1 MQPGPDTFEQYFLA
15 SRLFFGIRNAVGW
28 GLATERLL
36 SEAGKADRVDGWA
49 ARQAAYWTAQ
59 AEQVGLGSKPRLL
72 RLKEALSVGDLEGA
86 LAPVLERIETLETQL
101 AKIPA
106 GDKRAISFLEG
117 SFAVHSGAVSALL
130 FFDPA
135 RWSPEFTSSII
146 GSLSDH
152 DPTPRHR
159 TAAAAIWW
167 HVAHTL
173 SPASNLADRD
183 DWRSAV
189 RDDLLTAY
197 MEWQWRSE
205 RTSPEELDVALLLW
219 ACSFARS
226 LATELAPEIEQLLPL
241 AKSRQRH
248 YGSWISLLWDK
259 ERRQPVPIPSALTT
273 ALFLLVFHT
282 LGDDRYSDAI
292 DKGRRWL
299 LANVRPDGGWF
310 KHSWHAEF
318 NFDSAADPFSTL
330 IVLEALQ
337 RTNDDESLAAAVSS
351 SETWLIQSQDNLGS
365 WDSDIASR
373 EFVSYLFV
381 RYLQMKGRRE
391 VVHGYL
397 RMAKDFLLRAETIS
411 VGAGLNGR
419 REAMILTSHA
429 LEMFLYGLFQHPT
442 VDLDFYRSNGRE
454 TVGLREALAI
464 FERYLK
470 DSGALEPS
478 KPVFH
483 RTGIMDIA
491 GRRDEVIH
499 RAGDVDEKS
508 LRIGL
513 EKAREFMRRYSE
525 NVLQNYAFS

>member
-1 MQPGPDTFEQYFLA
+1 MSSGRDHFEQYYLA

-36 SEAGKADRVDGWA
+36 SEAGKPDRVDGWA

-59 AEQVGLGSKPRLL
+59 AQQVGLGSKARLQ
-72 RLKEALSVGDLEGA
+72 RLEKALSKGDLEGA
-86 LAPVLERIETLETQL
+86 LAPVVERLEALETQL

-106 GDKRAISFLEG
+106 GRERATSFLEG

-130 FFDPA
+130 FFDKE
-135 RWSPEFTSSII
+135 RWSPEFTSSVL

-159 TAAAAIWW
+159 TVASAIWW
-167 HVAHTL
+167 FVAHAL

-183 DWRSAV
+183 DWRSSV

-197 MEWQWRSE
+197 MQWQWHSE
-205 RTSPEELDVALLLW
+205 RTNTEELEVALLLW
-219 ACSFARS
+219 ACSVGRS
-226 LATELAPEIEQLLPL
+226 LATELVPEIQQLLPL
-241 AKSRQRH
+241 VKARQQH
-248 YGSWISLLWDK
+248 DGAWTHSLWDK
-259 ERRQPVPIPSALTT
+259 SRRQPASIPSALTT
-273 ALFLLVFHT
+273 ALFVLAFHV
-282 LGDDRYSDAI
+282 LGDDRYSDSI
-292 DKGRRWL
+292 ERGRRWL
-299 LANVRPDGGWF
+299 LTNVRPDGGWF
-310 KHSWHAEF
+310 QHSWHAEF
-318 NFDSAADPFSTL
+318 NFDSAPDPFSTL

-337 RTNDDESLAAAVSS
+337 RTNDGEDLTAAVAS
-351 SETWLIQSQDNLGS
+351 SETWLIHSQDNLGS

-373 EFVSYLFV
+373 EFIAYLFV
-381 RYLQMKGRRE
+381 RYLEMKGRRE

-411 VGAGLNGR
+411 IGAGQNGR
-419 REAMILTSHA
+419 REAMILTAHA
-429 LEMFLYGLFQHPT
+429 LEMFLYGVFQHPD

-454 TVGLREALAI
+454 TVGLREALAT
-464 FERYLK
+464 FERHLRE
-470 DSGALEPS
+470 SGVLDAT

-499 RAGDVDEKS
+499 RAGDVDERS

-513 EKAREFMRRYSE
+513 GKAREFMSRYSE
-525 NVLQNYAFS
+525 QLLHNYAFS